1 MNDTGALTTI
11 KLAWQALKVT
21 LAHYRK
27 APLQAG
33 AILLGVV
40 LAVTLLIGVK
50 ATNDNAINSYREA
63 GEALGQQ
70 ASLFITP
77 KARGASLDEA
87 LYFQLR
93 QSGIQAL
100 PVISGVLDDAQGRQ
114 WQVEGSD
121 IIAALG
127 TFEQRGNGRN
137 HLPLNRLLAG
147 EPIIV
152 MSDSLHQ
159 GLKALPTLSLGGRT
173 LEVLALADSQQ
184 LGNRL
189 YLDISLAQQ
198 LLKREG
204 TLSYIALFGEPQRLK
219 ERLKQSGVPLGKL
232 NISEQDKGAALTA
245 LTRSFH
251 LNLNAMGMLAFV
263 VGLFIAYNGV
273 RYSLMKRRRLLL
285 LLLKQGLGRRALM
298 LALLLELL
306 LLVFIGSASGFIL
319 ALQLSQWL
327 QPMVALTLEQ
337 LYGAT
342 LLPGNWRWQW
352 LAEGAGLTLIAALL
366 ACVPLYLELC
376 HQSLAQNTQSQWHA
390 HRHRS
395 MHKRLFLMG
404 VALLALTA
412 LLYPLSQTHQ
422 HSLGLMGL
430 LTLAIPLLL
439 PQLLQSLLG
448 LLARLFPSGLSKY
461 AIADTRELVAPL
473 ALAMMALLLALC
485 ANIAMNTLV
494 GSFDKTLRSWLDT
507 RLHAELYIRPGAGNM
522 ANLEHFLEQQAPG
535 LAHFY
540 QWQAPFYAKGSGNTL
555 EINLISRDA
564 DSIARTTALKTPALV
579 ASRKQVTFQEQVAS
593 KAQVQGAQNQQQQ
606 ALLTVIQGQALAI
619 SEPLALTLGL
629 APGDKLSLC
638 PDKECKT
645 PLTLPISAIYYDYG
659 NPKGEVL
666 LAQSLWQELKLPT
679 EAVSLAVS
687 GIATSAERAKGAGL
701 TSIAALERALIQ
713 ELGLSP
719 VQVYSQQKI
728 RDEAIRVFNK
738 TFSITL
744 VLNTLTLLVAAV
756 GLFSAVLMLTQSRQA
771 SLAMLRSLGLTRG
784 RLLSMLLLQMLLV
797 VLLTCLLAL
806 PMGAIL
812 GYLLIHK
819 VTLQAFGWTIAM
831 QWDWLAYGR
840 VVLLSLLCCILAVIV
855 PLYWQSRRSLVSS
868 LQQEV
873 L

>member
-159 GLKALPTLSLGGRT
+159 GLKAPSTLSLGGRT
-173 LEVLALADSQQ
+173 LEVQALADSQQ

-219 ERLKQSGVPLGKL
+219 ERLKQSGLPLDKL

-395 MHKRLFLMG
+395 MHKRLFLIG

-430 LTLAIPLLL
+430 LTQAIPLLL

-564 DSIARTTALKTPALV
+564 DSIARTTALKTPA
-579 ASRKQVTFQEQVAS
+579 Q
-593 KAQVQGAQNQQQQ
+593 AQVQGAQNKQQQ

-619 SEPLALTLGL
+619 SEPLALMLGL

-645 PLTLPISAIYYDYG
+645 PLILPISAIYYDYG

>member
-1 MNDTGALTTI
+1 MSDTGALTTI

-404 VALLALTA
+404 GALLALTA

-522 ANLEHFLEQQAPG
+522 AKLEHFLEQQAPG

-564 DSIARTTALKTPALV
+564 DSIARTTALKTPA
-579 ASRKQVTFQEQVAS
+579 Q
-593 KAQVQGAQNQQQQ
+593 AQVQGAPNKQQQ
-606 ALLTVIQGQALAI
+606 ALQTVIQGQALAI
-619 SEPLALTLGL
+619 SEPLALMLGL

-638 PDKECKT
+638 PEKECKT
-645 PLTLPISAIYYDYG
+645 PLILHISAIYYDYG

>member
-1 MNDTGALTTI
+1 MSDTGALTTI

-121 IIAALG
+121 IIAALS
-127 TFEQRGNGRN
+127 TFEQKGNGRN
-137 HLPLNRLLAG
+137 HLPLNRLLTG

-159 GLKALPTLSLGGRT
+159 GLKAPPTLSLGGRA

-204 TLSYIALFGEPQRLK
+204 SLSYIALFGEPQRLK
-219 ERLKQSGVPLGKL
+219 ERLKQSEVPLGKL

-285 LLLKQGLGRRALM
+285 LLLKQGLERRALM

-412 LLYPLSQTHQ
+412 LLYPLSQSHQ

-461 AIADTRELVAPL
+461 TIADTRELVAPL

-564 DSIARTTALKTPALV
+564 DSIARTTALKTPA
-579 ASRKQVTFQEQVAS
+579 Q
-593 KAQVQGAQNQQQQ
+593 AQVQGAQNQQQQ
-606 ALLTVIQGQALAI
+606 ALLTVSRGQALAI

-638 PDKECKT
+638 PDKDCKT

-687 GIATSAERAKGAGL
+687 GIATSAERAKRAGL

>member
-33 AILLGVV
+33 AILLGIV

-77 KARGASLDEA
+77 KARGVSLDEA

-100 PVISGVLDDAQGRQ
+100 PVISGVVDDAQGRQ

-159 GLKALPTLSLGGRT
+159 GLKAPSTLSLGGRA
-173 LEVLALADSQQ
+173 LEVQALADSQQ

-219 ERLKQSGVPLGKL
+219 ERLKQSGLPLDKL

-395 MHKRLFLMG
+395 MHKRLFLIG

-522 ANLEHFLEQQAPG
+522 AKLEHFLEQQAPG

-564 DSIARTTALKTPALV
+564 DSIARTTALKTPA
-579 ASRKQVTFQEQVAS
+579 Q
-593 KAQVQGAQNQQQQ
+593 AQVQGAPNQQQQ
-606 ALLTVIQGQALAI
+606 ALQTVIQGQALAI

-638 PDKECKT
+638 PDKDCKT

-687 GIATSAERAKGAGL
+687 GMATSAERAKGAGL

-797 VLLTCLLAL
+797 VQLTCLLAL

>member
-100 PVISGVLDDAQGRQ
+100 PVISGVVDDAQGRQ

-147 EPIIV
+147 ESIIV

-159 GLKALPTLSLGGRT
+159 GLKAPPTLSFGGRT

-219 ERLKQSGVPLGKL
+219 AQLKQSGLPLGKL

-522 ANLEHFLEQQAPG
+522 AKLEHFLEQQAPG

-564 DSIARTTALKTPALV
+564 DSIARTTALKTPA
-579 ASRKQVTFQEQVAS
+579 Q
-593 KAQVQGAQNQQQQ
+593 AQVQGAPNKQQQ
-606 ALLTVIQGQALAI
+606 ALQTVIQGQALAI

-638 PDKECKT
+638 PDKDCKT

-687 GIATSAERAKGAGL
+687 GMATSAERAKGAGL

>member
-137 HLPLNRLLAG
+137 HLPLSRLLAG

-159 GLKALPTLSLGGRT
+159 GLKAPPTLSLGGRE

-219 ERLKQSGVPLGKL
+219 ERLKQSGLPLGKL

-412 LLYPLSQTHQ
+412 LLSPLSQTHQ

-564 DSIARTTALKTPALV
+564 DSIARTTALKTPA
-579 ASRKQVTFQEQVAS
+579 Q
-593 KAQVQGAQNQQQQ
+593 AQVQGAQNKQQQ
-606 ALLTVIQGQALAI
+606 ALLTVIQGQTLAI
-619 SEPLALTLGL
+619 SEPLALMLGL

-645 PLTLPISAIYYDYG
+645 PLILPISAIYYDYG

>member
-11 KLAWQALKVT
+11 KLAWQALNVT
-21 LAHYRK
+21 LSHYRK

-77 KARGASLDEA
+77 KARGVSLDEA

-159 GLKALPTLSLGGRT
+159 GLKAPPTLSLGGRT
-173 LEVLALADSQQ
+173 LEVLALADSEQ

-219 ERLKQSGVPLGKL
+219 ERLKQSGLPLGKL

-522 ANLEHFLEQQAPG
+522 ASLEHFLEQQAPG

-564 DSIARTTALKTPALV
+564 DSIARTTALKTPA
-579 ASRKQVTFQEQVAS
+579 Q
-593 KAQVQGAQNQQQQ
+593 AQVQGVPNKQQQ
-606 ALLTVIQGQALAI
+606 ALQTVIQGQALAI

-638 PDKECKT
+638 PDKDCKT

-719 VQVYSQQKI
+719 IQVYSQQKI

>member
-21 LAHYRK
+21 LSHYRK

-33 AILLGVV
+33 AILLGIV

-77 KARGASLDEA
+77 KARGVSLDEA

-159 GLKALPTLSLGGRT
+159 GLKAPPTLSLGGRT
-173 LEVLALADSQQ
+173 LEVLALADSEQ

-219 ERLKQSGVPLGKL
+219 AQLKQSGLPLDKL

-430 LTLAIPLLL
+430 LILAIPLLL

-540 QWQAPFYAKGSGNTL
+540 QWQAPFYAKGSGNAL

-564 DSIARTTALKTPALV
+564 DSIAHTTALKTPA
-579 ASRKQVTFQEQVAS
+579 Q
-593 KAQVQGAQNQQQQ
+593 AQVQGAQNKPQQ

>member
-100 PVISGVLDDAQGRQ
+100 PVISGVVDDAQGRQ

-147 EPIIV
+147 ESIIV

-159 GLKALPTLSLGGRT
+159 GLKAPPTLSFGGRT

-219 ERLKQSGVPLGKL
+219 ERLKQSGLPLGKL

-395 MHKRLFLMG
+395 MHKRLFLIG

-522 ANLEHFLEQQAPG
+522 AKLEHFLEQQAPG

-564 DSIARTTALKTPALV
+564 DSIARTTALKTPA
-579 ASRKQVTFQEQVAS
+579 Q
-593 KAQVQGAQNQQQQ
+593 AQVQGVPNKQQQ
-606 ALLTVIQGQALAI
+606 ALQTVIQGQALAI

-638 PDKECKT
+638 PDKDCKT

-719 VQVYSQQKI
+719 IQVYSQQKI

>member
-1 MNDTGALTTI
+1 MSDTGVLTTI

-159 GLKALPTLSLGGRT
+159 GLKAPPTLSLSGRA
-173 LEVLALADSQQ
+173 LEVLALADSQL

-204 TLSYIALFGEPQRLK
+204 SLSYIALFGEPQRLK
-219 ERLKQSGVPLGKL
+219 ERLKQSGLPLDKL

-564 DSIARTTALKTPALV
+564 DSIARTTALKTPA
-579 ASRKQVTFQEQVAS
+579 Q
-593 KAQVQGAQNQQQQ
+593 AQVQGAQNKQQQ
-606 ALLTVIQGQALAI
+606 ALLTVIQGQTLAI
-619 SEPLALTLGL
+619 SEPLALMLGL

-645 PLTLPISAIYYDYG
+645 PLILPISAIYYDYG

-666 LAQSLWQELKLPT
+666 LAQSLWQGLKLPT

>member
-147 EPIIV
+147 DPIIV

-159 GLKALPTLSLGGRT
+159 GLKAPPTLSLGGRT

-219 ERLKQSGVPLGKL
+219 ERLKQSGLPLDKL

-412 LLYPLSQTHQ
+412 LLYPMSQTHQ

-540 QWQAPFYAKGSGNTL
+540 QWQAPFYAKGSGNAL

-564 DSIARTTALKTPALV
+564 DSIARTTALKTPA
-579 ASRKQVTFQEQVAS
+579 Q
-593 KAQVQGAQNQQQQ
+593 AQVQGAPNKQQQ
-606 ALLTVIQGQALAI
+606 ALQTVIQGQALAI

-638 PDKECKT
+638 PDKDCKT

-687 GIATSAERAKGAGL
+687 GMATSAERAKGSGL

-744 VLNTLTLLVAAV
+744 VLNTLTLVVAAV

>member
-1 MNDTGALTTI
+1 MSDTGALTTI

-127 TFEQRGNGRN
+127 TFEQKGNGRN

-219 ERLKQSGVPLGKL
+219 ERLKQSGLPLGKL

-395 MHKRLFLMG
+395 MHKRLFLIG

-564 DSIARTTALKTPALV
+564 DSIARTTALKTPA
-579 ASRKQVTFQEQVAS
+579 Q
-593 KAQVQGAQNQQQQ
+593 AQVQGAQNKQQQ
-606 ALLTVIQGQALAI
+606 ALLTVIQGQTLAI
-619 SEPLALTLGL
+619 SEPLALMLGL

-638 PDKECKT
+638 PEKECKT

>member
-127 TFEQRGNGRN
+127 TFEQKGNGRN

-390 HRHRS
+390 HRHRN

-564 DSIARTTALKTPALV
+564 DSIARTTALKTPA
-579 ASRKQVTFQEQVAS
+579 Q
-593 KAQVQGAQNQQQQ
+593 AQVQGAQNKQQQ
-606 ALLTVIQGQALAI
+606 ALLTVIQGQTLAI
-619 SEPLALTLGL
+619 SEPLALMLGL

>member
-159 GLKALPTLSLGGRT
+159 GLKAPPTLSLSGRA
-173 LEVLALADSQQ
+173 LEVLALADSQL

-204 TLSYIALFGEPQRLK
+204 SLSYIALFGEPQRLK
-219 ERLKQSGVPLGKL
+219 ERLKQSGLPLDKL

-395 MHKRLFLMG
+395 MHKRLFLIG

-522 ANLEHFLEQQAPG
+522 ASLEHFLEQQAPG

-564 DSIARTTALKTPALV
+564 DSIARTTALKTPA
-579 ASRKQVTFQEQVAS
+579 Q
-593 KAQVQGAQNQQQQ
+593 AQVQGAQNKQQQ
-606 ALLTVIQGQALAI
+606 ALQTVIQGQALAI
-619 SEPLALTLGL
+619 SEPLALMLGL

-659 NPKGEVL
+659 NPKGEVM
-666 LAQSLWQELKLPT
+666 LAQSLWQGLKLPT

>member
-50 ATNDNAINSYREA
+50 ATNDNAINSYRET

-395 MHKRLFLMG
+395 MHKRLFLIG

-522 ANLEHFLEQQAPG
+522 ASLEHFLEQQAPG

-564 DSIARTTALKTPALV
+564 DSIARTTALKTPA
-579 ASRKQVTFQEQVAS
+579 Q
-593 KAQVQGAQNQQQQ
+593 AQVQGAQNKQQQ
-606 ALLTVIQGQALAI
+606 ALQTVIQGLALAI

-666 LAQSLWQELKLPT
+666 LAQSLWQGLKLPT

>member
-1 MNDTGALTTI
+1 MSDTGALTTI

-152 MSDSLHQ
+152 MSNSLHQ
-159 GLKALPTLSLGGRT
+159 GLKAPPTLSLGGRT

-204 TLSYIALFGEPQRLK
+204 SLSYIALFGEPQRLK
-219 ERLKQSGVPLGKL
+219 EQLKQSGLPLGKL

-298 LALLLELL
+298 LALLLELM

-390 HRHRS
+390 HRHRH
-395 MHKRLFLMG
+395 MHKRLFLIG

-540 QWQAPFYAKGSGNTL
+540 QWQAPFYAKGSGNAL

-564 DSIARTTALKTPALV
+564 DSIARTTALKTPA
-579 ASRKQVTFQEQVAS
+579 Q
-593 KAQVQGAQNQQQQ
+593 AQVQGAPNKQQQ
-606 ALLTVIQGQALAI
+606 ALQTVIQGQALAI

-659 NPKGEVL
+659 NPKGEVM

-840 VVLLSLLCCILAVIV
+840 VVLLSLLCCILAVIA

>member
-1 MNDTGALTTI
+1 MSDTGALTTI

-33 AILLGVV
+33 AILLGIV

-77 KARGASLDEA
+77 KARGVSLDEA

-159 GLKALPTLSLGGRT
+159 GLKAPSTLSLGGRA
-173 LEVLALADSQQ
+173 LEVQALADSQQ

-219 ERLKQSGVPLGKL
+219 ERLKQSGLPLDKL

-352 LAEGAGLTLIAALL
+352 LAEGVGLTLIAALL

-404 VALLALTA
+404 GALLALTA

-522 ANLEHFLEQQAPG
+522 AKLEHFLEQQAPG

-540 QWQAPFYAKGSGNTL
+540 QWQAPFYAKGSGNAL

-564 DSIARTTALKTPALV
+564 DSIARTTALKTPA
-579 ASRKQVTFQEQVAS
+579 QVAS
-593 KAQVQGAQNQQQQ
+593 KEQVQGAQNKQQQ

-619 SEPLALTLGL
+619 SEPLALMLGL

-638 PDKECKT
+638 PEKECKT
-645 PLTLPISAIYYDYG
+645 PLILHISAIYYDYG

>member
-11 KLAWQALKVT
+11 KLAWQALNVT
-21 LAHYRK
+21 LSHYRK

-33 AILLGVV
+33 AILLGIV

-100 PVISGVLDDAQGRQ
+100 PVISGVVDDAQGRQ

-159 GLKALPTLSLGGRT
+159 GLKAPPTLSLGGRT
-173 LEVLALADSQQ
+173 LEVLALADSRQ

-219 ERLKQSGVPLGKL
+219 ERLKQSGLPLDKL

-395 MHKRLFLMG
+395 MHKRLFLIG

-522 ANLEHFLEQQAPG
+522 AKLEHFLEQQAPG

-564 DSIARTTALKTPALV
+564 DSIARTTALKTPA
-579 ASRKQVTFQEQVAS
+579 Q
-593 KAQVQGAQNQQQQ
+593 AQVQGAPNKQQQ
-606 ALLTVIQGQALAI
+606 ALQTVIQGQALAI
-619 SEPLALTLGL
+619 SEPLALMLGL

-687 GIATSAERAKGAGL
+687 GMATSAERAKGAGL

>member
-1 MNDTGALTTI
+1 MSDTGALTTI

-21 LAHYRK
+21 QAHYRK

-152 MSDSLHQ
+152 MSDNLHQ
-159 GLKALPTLSLGGRT
+159 GLKAPPTLSLGGRT
-173 LEVLALADSQQ
+173 LEVLALADSEQ

-219 ERLKQSGVPLGKL
+219 ERLKQSGLPLGKL

-540 QWQAPFYAKGSGNTL
+540 QWQAPFYAKGSGNAL

-564 DSIARTTALKTPALV
+564 DSIARTTALKTPAL
-579 ASRKQVTFQEQVAS
+579 
-593 KAQVQGAQNQQQQ
+593 AQVQGAPNQQQQ
-606 ALLTVIQGQALAI
+606 ALQTVIQGQALAI
-619 SEPLALTLGL
+619 SEPLALTLVL

>member
-21 LAHYRK
+21 LSHYRK

-33 AILLGVV
+33 AILLGIV

-159 GLKALPTLSLGGRT
+159 GLKAPPTLSLGGRT
-173 LEVLALADSQQ
+173 LEVLALADSRQ

-219 ERLKQSGVPLGKL
+219 ERLKQSGLPLDKL

-306 LLVFIGSASGFIL
+306 LQVFIGSASGFIL

-395 MHKRLFLMG
+395 MHKRLFLIG

-448 LLARLFPSGLSKY
+448 LLTRLFPSGLSKY

-522 ANLEHFLEQQAPG
+522 AKLEHFLEQQAPG

-540 QWQAPFYAKGSGNTL
+540 QWQAPFYARGSGNTL

-564 DSIARTTALKTPALV
+564 DSIARTTALKTPA
-579 ASRKQVTFQEQVAS
+579 Q
-593 KAQVQGAQNQQQQ
+593 AQVQGAPNKQQQ
-606 ALLTVIQGQALAI
+606 ALQTVIQGQALAI

-638 PDKECKT
+638 PDKDCKT

-687 GIATSAERAKGAGL
+687 GMATSAERAKGAGL

>member
-11 KLAWQALKVT
+11 KLAWQSLKVT

-137 HLPLNRLLAG
+137 HLPLSRLLAG

-159 GLKALPTLSLGGRT
+159 GLKAPPTLSLGGRE

-219 ERLKQSGVPLGKL
+219 ERLKQSGLPLGKL

-412 LLYPLSQTHQ
+412 LLSPLSQTHQ

-564 DSIARTTALKTPALV
+564 DSIARTTALKTPA
-579 ASRKQVTFQEQVAS
+579 Q
-593 KAQVQGAQNQQQQ
+593 AQVQGAQNKQQQ
-606 ALLTVIQGQALAI
+606 ALLTVIQGQTLAI
-619 SEPLALTLGL
+619 SEPLALMLGL

-645 PLTLPISAIYYDYG
+645 PLILPISAIYYDYG

>member
-1 MNDTGALTTI
+1 MSDTGALTTI

-127 TFEQRGNGRN
+127 TFEQKGNGRN

-395 MHKRLFLMG
+395 MHKRLFLIG

-494 GSFDKTLRSWLDT
+494 GSFDETLRSWLDT

-564 DSIARTTALKTPALV
+564 DSIARTTALKTPA
-579 ASRKQVTFQEQVAS
+579 Q
-593 KAQVQGAQNQQQQ
+593 AQVQGTQNKQQQ
-606 ALLTVIQGQALAI
+606 ALQTVIQGQTLAI
-619 SEPLALTLGL
+619 SEPLALMLGL

-645 PLTLPISAIYYDYG
+645 PLILPISAIYYDYG

-666 LAQSLWQELKLPT
+666 LAQSLWHRLKLPT

>member
-1 MNDTGALTTI
+1 MSDTGALTTI

-159 GLKALPTLSLGGRT
+159 GLKAPPTLSLGGRT

-219 ERLKQSGVPLGKL
+219 ERLKQSGLPLGKL

-342 LLPGNWRWQW
+342 LLPGYWRWQW

-395 MHKRLFLMG
+395 MHKRLFLIG

-564 DSIARTTALKTPALV
+564 DSIARTTALKTPA
-579 ASRKQVTFQEQVAS
+579 Q
-593 KAQVQGAQNQQQQ
+593 AQVQGAQNKQQQ
-606 ALLTVIQGQALAI
+606 ALLTVIQGQTLAI
-619 SEPLALTLGL
+619 SEPLALMLGL

-638 PDKECKT
+638 PEKECKT

-687 GIATSAERAKGAGL
+687 GIATSAERAKRAGL

>member
-1 MNDTGALTTI
+1 MSDTGALTTI

-127 TFEQRGNGRN
+127 TFEQKGNGRN

-395 MHKRLFLMG
+395 MHKRLFLIG

-522 ANLEHFLEQQAPG
+522 AKLEHFLEQQAPG

-564 DSIARTTALKTPALV
+564 DSIARTTALKTPA
-579 ASRKQVTFQEQVAS
+579 Q
-593 KAQVQGAQNQQQQ
+593 AQVQGAQNQPQQ

-629 APGDKLSLC
+629 APGDQLSLC

-645 PLTLPISAIYYDYG
+645 PLILPISAIYYDYG

>member
-1 MNDTGALTTI
+1 MSDTGALTTI

-127 TFEQRGNGRN
+127 TFEQKGNGRN

-219 ERLKQSGVPLGKL
+219 ERLKQSGLPLGKL

-395 MHKRLFLMG
+395 MHKRLFLIG

-564 DSIARTTALKTPALV
+564 DSIARTTALKTPA
-579 ASRKQVTFQEQVAS
+579 Q
-593 KAQVQGAQNQQQQ
+593 AQVQGAQNKQQQ
-606 ALLTVIQGQALAI
+606 ALQTVIQGQALAI
-619 SEPLALTLGL
+619 SEPLALMLGL

-638 PDKECKT
+638 PEKECKT

>member
-1 MNDTGALTTI
+1 MSDTGALTTI

-33 AILLGVV
+33 AILLGIV

-77 KARGASLDEA
+77 KARGVSLDEA

-159 GLKALPTLSLGGRT
+159 GLKAPSTLSLGGRA
-173 LEVLALADSQQ
+173 LEVQALADSQQ

-219 ERLKQSGVPLGKL
+219 ERLKQSGLPLDKL

-404 VALLALTA
+404 GALLALTA

-522 ANLEHFLEQQAPG
+522 AKLEHFLEQQAPG

-564 DSIARTTALKTPALV
+564 DSIARTTALKTPAQ
-579 ASRKQVTFQEQVAS
+579 AP
-593 KAQVQGAQNQQQQ
+593 VQGAPNKQQQ
-606 ALLTVIQGQALAI
+606 ALQTVIQGQALAI
-619 SEPLALTLGL
+619 SEPLALMLGL

-638 PDKECKT
+638 PEKECKT
-645 PLTLPISAIYYDYG
+645 PLILHISAIYYDYG

>member
-159 GLKALPTLSLGGRT
+159 GLKAPPTLSLGGRT
-173 LEVLALADSQQ
+173 LEVLALADSEQ

-219 ERLKQSGVPLGKL
+219 ERLKQSGLPLDKL

-395 MHKRLFLMG
+395 MHKRLFLIG

-522 ANLEHFLEQQAPG
+522 ANLEYFLEQQAPG

-540 QWQAPFYAKGSGNTL
+540 QWQASFYAKGSGNAL

-564 DSIARTTALKTPALV
+564 DSIARTTALKTSA
-579 ASRKQVTFQEQVAS
+579 QVAS
-593 KAQVQGAQNQQQQ
+593 KEQVQGAQNQQQQ

-629 APGDKLSLC
+629 APGDQLSLC
-638 PDKECKT
+638 PDKDCKT

-666 LAQSLWQELKLPT
+666 LAQSLWQQLKLPT

-687 GIATSAERAKGAGL
+687 GIATSAESAKGAGL
-701 TSIAALERALIQ
+701 TSIAALERTLIQ

>member
-1 MNDTGALTTI
+1 MSDTGALTTI

-127 TFEQRGNGRN
+127 TFEQKGNGRN

-159 GLKALPTLSLGGRT
+159 GLKAPPTLSLGGRT
-173 LEVLALADSQQ
+173 LEVLALADSQL

-204 TLSYIALFGEPQRLK
+204 SLSYIALFGEPQRLK
-219 ERLKQSGVPLGKL
+219 ERLKQSGLPLDKL

-395 MHKRLFLMG
+395 MHKRLFLIG

-564 DSIARTTALKTPALV
+564 DSIARTTALKTPA
-579 ASRKQVTFQEQVAS
+579 QVAS
-593 KAQVQGAQNQQQQ
+593 KEQVQGAQNKQQQ

-638 PDKECKT
+638 PEKECKT

>member
-1 MNDTGALTTI
+1 
-11 KLAWQALKVT
+11 
-21 LAHYRK
+21 
-27 APLQAG
+27 
-33 AILLGVV
+33 
-40 LAVTLLIGVK
+40 
-50 ATNDNAINSYREA
+50 
-63 GEALGQQ
+63 
-70 ASLFITP
+70 
-77 KARGASLDEA
+77 
-87 LYFQLR
+87 
-93 QSGIQAL
+93 
-100 PVISGVLDDAQGRQ
+100 
-114 WQVEGSD
+114 
-121 IIAALG
+121 
-127 TFEQRGNGRN
+127 
-137 HLPLNRLLAG
+137 
-147 EPIIV
+147 
-152 MSDSLHQ
+152 
-159 GLKALPTLSLGGRT
+159 
-173 LEVLALADSQQ
+173 
-184 LGNRL
+184 
-189 YLDISLAQQ
+189 
-198 LLKREG
+198 
-204 TLSYIALFGEPQRLK
+204 
-219 ERLKQSGVPLGKL
+219 
-232 NISEQDKGAALTA
+232 
-245 LTRSFH
+245 
-251 LNLNAMGMLAFV
+251 
-263 VGLFIAYNGV
+263 
-273 RYSLMKRRRLLL
+273 
-285 LLLKQGLGRRALM
+285 
-298 LALLLELL
+298 
-306 LLVFIGSASGFIL
+306 
-319 ALQLSQWL
+319 
-327 QPMVALTLEQ
+327 
-337 LYGAT
+337 
-342 LLPGNWRWQW
+342 
-352 LAEGAGLTLIAALL
+352 
-366 ACVPLYLELC
+366 
-376 HQSLAQNTQSQWHA
+376 
-390 HRHRS
+390 
-395 MHKRLFLMG
+395 MHKRLFLVG

-507 RLHAELYIRPGAGNM
+507 RLHAELYIRPSAGNM
-522 ANLEHFLEQQAPG
+522 AKLEHFLEQQAPG

-564 DSIARTTALKTPALV
+564 DSIARTTALKTPA
-579 ASRKQVTFQEQVAS
+579 Q
-593 KAQVQGAQNQQQQ
+593 AQVQGAPNQPQQ

-629 APGDKLSLC
+629 APGDQLSLC

-687 GIATSAERAKGAGL
+687 GMATSAERAKGAGL

>member
-159 GLKALPTLSLGGRT
+159 GLKAPPTLSLGGRT

-219 ERLKQSGVPLGKL
+219 ERLKQSGLPLDKL

-395 MHKRLFLMG
+395 MHKRLFLIG

-522 ANLEHFLEQQAPG
+522 AKLEHFLEQQAPG

-564 DSIARTTALKTPALV
+564 DSIARTTALKTPA
-579 ASRKQVTFQEQVAS
+579 Q
-593 KAQVQGAQNQQQQ
+593 AQVQGAQNQQQQ
-606 ALLTVIQGQALAI
+606 VLQTVIQGQALAI
-619 SEPLALTLGL
+619 SEPLALTLEL
-629 APGDKLSLC
+629 APGDQLALC
-638 PDKECKT
+638 PDKDCKT

-666 LAQSLWQELKLPT
+666 LAQSLWQQLKLPT

-687 GIATSAERAKGAGL
+687 GIATSAESAKGAGL

-728 RDEAIRVFNK
+728 RDEAIRVFNR

>member
-33 AILLGVV
+33 AILLGIV

-159 GLKALPTLSLGGRT
+159 GLKAPPTLSLGGRT

-395 MHKRLFLMG
+395 MHKRLFLIG

-430 LTLAIPLLL
+430 FTLAIPLLL

-522 ANLEHFLEQQAPG
+522 ASLEHFLEQQAPG

-564 DSIARTTALKTPALV
+564 DSIARTTALKTPA
-579 ASRKQVTFQEQVAS
+579 Q
-593 KAQVQGAQNQQQQ
+593 AQVQGAQNKQQQ
-606 ALLTVIQGQALAI
+606 ALQTVIQGQALAI
-619 SEPLALTLGL
+619 SEPLALMLGL

-659 NPKGEVL
+659 NPKGEVM
-666 LAQSLWQELKLPT
+666 LAQSLWQGLKLPT

>member
-1 MNDTGALTTI
+1 MSDTGALTTI

-100 PVISGVLDDAQGRQ
+100 PVISGVVDDAQGRQ

-159 GLKALPTLSLGGRT
+159 GLKAPPTLSLGGRT
-173 LEVLALADSQQ
+173 LEVLALADSRQ

-219 ERLKQSGVPLGKL
+219 ERLKQSGLPLDKL

-285 LLLKQGLGRRALM
+285 LVLKQGLGRRALM

-395 MHKRLFLMG
+395 MHKRLFLIG

-540 QWQAPFYAKGSGNTL
+540 QWQAPFYAKGSGNAL

-564 DSIARTTALKTPALV
+564 DSIAHTTALKTPA
-579 ASRKQVTFQEQVAS
+579 Q
-593 KAQVQGAQNQQQQ
+593 AQVQGAQNKPQQ

-659 NPKGEVL
+659 NPKGEVM